1 MNKIFLITGLIMF
14 VILSSCHSLV
24 EDEFDNFNQIPV
36 INSLLQADSTFRVQV
51 TLTANLTDSTP
62 TYISDAQVIIE
73 SSIDTPD
80 TLFYA
85 EKGWYV
91 SSSIVKTGISYSCK
105 VNVTGFP
112 QMSAQ
117 TTVPEPTGI
126 DSVIFTDLAGRGE
139 EGEKISSVEFRIS
152 NNAVKKLFWE
162 VKLVSEGLKSEY
174 NVETGKWIEY
184 FGVENEYIY
193 MLAGQDSV
201 LITEANPLTVF
212 SNIRMKTNFYRL
224 KFYFNANYTQFGS
237 SDIPYIMLRS
247 VDESY
252 YKYLKQLYIYNSASE
267 INIGQSSQKYPLYSN
282 VKNGLGMFSG
292 ISTTKKELIIN
303 SEEE

>member
-62 TYISDAQVIIE
+62 IYISDAQVIIE
-73 SSIDTPD
+73 SSIGTPD
-80 TLFYA
+80 TLIYA

-91 SSSIVKTGISYSCK
+91 SSRVVKTGISYSCK
-105 VNVTGFP
+105 VNVPDFP

-152 NNAVKKLFWE
+152 NNPNKKQFWE
-162 VKLVSEGLKSEY
+162 VQLVSEGLKSDY
-174 NVETGKWIEY
+174 NFETGEWVEY
-184 FGVENEYIY
+184 FGSENEYIY

-201 LITEANPLTVF
+201 LLNEANPLTVF
-212 SNIRMKTNFYRL
+212 SDSIMKMNFYSV

-252 YKYLKQLYIYNSASE
+252 YKYLKQFYIYNSASE

-292 ISTTKKELIIN
+292 ISASKKELIIN
-303 SEEE
+303 SEKE

>member
-1 MNKIFLITGLIMF
+1 MNAKG
-14 VILSSCHSLV
+14 
-24 EDEFDNFNQIPV
+24 FNEEREYKQ
-36 INSLLQADSTFRVQV
+36 T
-51 TLTANLTDSTP
+51 
-62 TYISDAQVIIE
+62 IIQPHKE
-73 SSIDTPD
+73 
-80 TLFYA
+80 
-85 EKGWYV
+85 
-91 SSSIVKTGISYSCK
+91 
-105 VNVTGFP
+105 
-112 QMSAQ
+112 Q

-152 NNAVKKLFWE
+152 NNPNKKQFWE
-162 VKLVSEGLKSEY
+162 VQLVSEGLKSDY
-174 NVETGKWIEY
+174 NFETGEWVEY
-184 FGVENEYIY
+184 FGSENEYIY

-201 LITEANPLTVF
+201 LLNEANPLTVF
-212 SNIRMKTNFYRL
+212 SDSIMKMNFYSV

-252 YKYLKQLYIYNSASE
+252 YKYLKQFYIYNSASE

-292 ISTTKKELIIN
+292 ISASKKELIIN
-303 SEEE
+303 SEKE